1 MDEVRIWNMARTQ
14 AQIQF
19 SMNNRISSTTSGLVG
34 YYKLD
39 ESSGT
44 TATDATG
51 HGYDGTVN

>member
-1 MDEVRIWNMARTQ
+1 
-14 AQIQF
+14 
-19 SMNNRISSTTSGLVG
+19 VG